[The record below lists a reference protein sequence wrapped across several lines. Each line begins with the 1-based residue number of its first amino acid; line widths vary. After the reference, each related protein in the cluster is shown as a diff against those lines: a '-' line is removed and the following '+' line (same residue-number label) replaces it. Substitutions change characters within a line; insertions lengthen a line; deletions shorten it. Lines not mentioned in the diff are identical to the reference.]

1 MRNVLKLLI
10 GVILLLIGIYLA
22 TQAGQGFAG
31 GGGKGVTVPLGTV
44 KIDYSINGE

>member
-1 MRNVLKLLI
+1 MQKVLKLLI

-31 GGGKGVTVPLGTV
+31 GGRKGVTVPLGTV
-44 KIDYSINGE
+44 KIYYSINGG